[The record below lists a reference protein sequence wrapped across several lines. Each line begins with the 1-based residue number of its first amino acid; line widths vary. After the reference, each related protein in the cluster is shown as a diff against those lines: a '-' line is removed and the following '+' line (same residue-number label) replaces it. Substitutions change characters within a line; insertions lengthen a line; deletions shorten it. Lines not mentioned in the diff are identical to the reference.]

1 MSRTTMEMNKKGVEG
16 LTRMKYPLVLHQLL
30 LHRVATSSVWVVAPV
45 VAAMLV
51 GRPIHMRDRPQGLE
65 RYRRCLPSS

>member
-1 MSRTTMEMNKKGVEG
+1 MILTVVEMNKIGDEIPEK
-16 LTRMKYPLVLHQLL
+16 MKYPLMLHQLL

-51 GRPIHMRDRPQGLE
+51 GRPIHMRVRPQCLE
-65 RYRRCLPSS
+65 RYRRSLTGR